1 MKLIAGGNAPGKLK
15 HVIDPERVAG
25 IPKDPAEICAR
36 PCDPFRVG
44 RLVQASGGVAPG
56 Y

>member
-15 HVIDPERVAG
+15 HGIDPERVE
-25 IPKDPAEICAR
+25 PQEFCSR

-44 RLVQASGGVAPG
+44 RYVTHSGGVAPG